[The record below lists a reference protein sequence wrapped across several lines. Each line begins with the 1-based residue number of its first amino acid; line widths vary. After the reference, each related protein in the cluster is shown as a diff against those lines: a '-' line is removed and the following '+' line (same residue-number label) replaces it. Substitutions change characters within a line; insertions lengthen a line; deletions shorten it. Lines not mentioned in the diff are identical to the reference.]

1 MVHCKAGK
9 GRTGMMLS
17 ALMFFISMFNSPEDA
32 IAHYNSTRVKNMKG
46 LTISSQKRYVKFMEG
61 FLVLELII
69 NQANKNIQFPTASDG
84 CKNIKDRIGTTTSW
98 YELYLKRY
106 NKLIENM
113 VFYDMAKKQLRLAYF
128 SIGPFPEKL
137 TKMKFE
143 IH

>member
-69 NQANKNIQFPTASDG
+69 N
-84 CKNIKDRIGTTTSW
+84 
-98 YELYLKRY
+98 
-106 NKLIENM
+106 
-113 VFYDMAKKQLRLAYF
+113 
-128 SIGPFPEKL
+128 
-137 TKMKFE
+137 
-143 IH
+143 